1 MFKCNF
7 FLNNNI
13 LIIGASGQLG
23 KYFVDKLSLNNT
35 VIASDISN
43 SNEFNCEFIYLDVL
57 DIDNLK
63 SVILKYKI
71 EIIYNLAAILSAKG
85 EKDPNKT
92 WNLNTQSFLNV
103 ANVSIEL
110 GIKKIFWPSSI
121 AVFGLNSG
129 LEFVKNDVPMLPT
142 TIYGISKLA
151 CEKLMY
157 YYNTKNILD
166 IRSLRYPGIVSA
178 SKPGGGTT
186 DYIVEM
192 LYSGLKK
199 EKYICSLKQNRILP
213 MIHINDS
220 VDAAIQLMN
229 IEKKYLSIKYPY
241 NITSFNMSP
250 HQWKQVINDLGYRF
264 DVDYVPDFKDEIAKS
279 WPKAIDD
286 NQLRNDIN
294 WKPKYNR
301 LVTAESIL
309 KSIQS

>member
-1 MFKCNF
+1 M
-7 FLNNNI
+7 NNNI

-35 VIASDISN
+35 VVASDISN

-63 SVILKYKI
+63 SVILKYNI
-71 EIIYNLAAILSAKG
+71 DIIYNLAAILSAKG

-178 SKPGGGTT
+178 SEPGGGTT

-199 EKYICSLKQNRILP
+199 EKYICSLQQNRILP

-264 DVDYVPDFKDEIAKS
+264 DVDYVLDFKDEIAKS

-294 WKPKYNR
+294 WKPKYNS

>member
-57 DIDNLK
+57 DFDNLK

-92 WNLNTQSFLNV
+92 WNLNTKSFLNV
-103 ANVSIEL
+103 ANASIEL

-129 LEFVKNDVPMLPT
+129 LEFVKNDVPMLPST
-142 TIYGISKLA
+142 MYGISKLA

-157 YYNTKNILD
+157 YYNIKNILD

-192 LYSGLKK
+192 LYCGLNK
-199 EKYICSLKQNRILP
+199 EKYICSLKKDRILP
-213 MIHINDS
+213 MIHIDDS
-220 VDAAIQLMN
+220 
-229 IEKKYLSIKYPY
+229 
-241 NITSFNMSP
+241 
-250 HQWKQVINDLGYRF
+250 
-264 DVDYVPDFKDEIAKS
+264 
-279 WPKAIDD
+279 
-286 NQLRNDIN
+286 RNCF
-294 WKPKYNR
+294 
-301 LVTAESIL
+301 
-309 KSIQS
+309 